1 MTETVET
8 PVTPVI
14 DLDAFASAGSDQF
27 VTTVWPQIKA
37 QLGQMTTAVD
47 DLKRFTP
54 PGIAEVYAFMKT
66 EAGAAD
72 PTIKAATDHIE
83 EMEAT
88 LLALREKRNARA
100 VELMAPETLPA
111 EKLTEMRNAFQAQK
125 TSVTGQID
133 AAKTYAGIMGKTE
146 LLTAFEAIKV
156 PGFVRGLSATTPTG
170 GNPENAAIRE
180 WAAKQVPV
188 IVVGTKGK
196 IPEDVVAK
204 YRAAHTS

>member
-1 MTETVET
+1 MTDTVET
-8 PVTPVI
+8 PGI
-14 DLDAFASAGSDQF
+14 DLDQFASAGSDQF

-37 QLGQMTTAVD
+37 QLEQMATAVA

-54 PGIAEVYAFMKT
+54 PGIQDIYEYVRSD
-66 EAGAAD
+66 AGKAD
-72 PTIKAATDHIE
+72 ATIKAANDHIA

-88 LLALREKRNARA
+88 LVALKEKRNARA
-100 VELMAPETLPA
+100 VELMNPETLPT
-111 EKLTEMRNAFQAQK
+111 EKLAELRAAFQTQK

-133 AAKTYAGIMGKTE
+133 AAMTYAGIMGKTD
-146 LLTAFEAIKV
+146 LLAAFEAIKV
-156 PGFVRGLSATTPTG
+156 PAFVRGLGATTPTG

-196 IPEDVVAK
+196 IPDEVVAK
-204 YRAAHTS
+204 YRAAHAS

>member
-8 PVTPVI
+8 PTI
-14 DLDAFASAGSDQF
+14 DLDQFATTGSDQF

-37 QLGQMTTAVD
+37 QLEQMAKAVE
-47 DLKRFTP
+47 DLKRYTP
-54 PGIAEVYAFMKT
+54 PGIQEVYEFVRSD
-66 EAGAAD
+66 AGKSD
-72 PTIKAATDHIE
+72 PTIKAASDHIA
-83 EMEAT
+83 EMEET
-88 LLALREKRNARA
+88 LLALKEKRRARA
-100 VELMAPETLPA
+100 VELMNPDTLPD
-111 EKLTEMRNAFQAQK
+111 EKLTELRAAFQTQK

-156 PGFVRGLSATTPTG
+156 PAFVRGLGATTPTG

-180 WAAKQVPV
+180 WAAKQTPV

-196 IPEDVVAK
+196 IPDEVVAK
-204 YRAAHTS
+204 YRAAHAS